1 MSGTRLIWIA
11 ARAAIAAGVALAV
24 TAAVLRVFDFGQLSD
39 FGEATLVP
47 MVDRL
52 AVEPRSPVW
61 LDSIP
66 YTLSPYAPGYYSV
79 VLAVSRWLPWQ
90 HSLIPGRLVSLGAT
104 LATAALIALVVGRRS
119 RSGAMAAAA
128 AIFYLASPVVQS
140 WGTVHRVDPLATLL
154 AVAAY
159 AVLCG
164 PPSRWRVVAAAL
176 CVVVGSLVKQN
187 VALTA
192 VPLIAYLLFDRRP
205 RAALGLGTLVALL
218 GATIWLSWD
227 HLTGGFIYRT
237 AVQANLGQI
246 LLRQA
251 FWASH
256 DFLVT
261 PLGIA
266 AAAVLSYRL
275 VERPGAVSRTVWGVG
290 FLLATALA
298 ASLSI
303 KEGASPNYFLE
314 PSALAAMLIGVE
326 GLGAAWAIH
335 RGRTMAV
342 TLVLLAA
349 VLAPEVRFMRSH
361 GLRLPTTPYCGRL
374 IAQRLGPSDGRYAL
388 ADGQHIC
395 AVMQA
400 GWPLLLNDPF
410 LHRLLIDHGHMS
422 ARPTVAA
429 IEQGQVAWLVLKRSI
444 EEHQQQ
450 VGRVNQK
457 WSPEVLAAMRRW
469 FVLEMADEDRFL
481 FIYRWAGPRPGG

>member
-1 MSGTRLIWIA
+1 MWMAG
-11 ARAAIAAGVALAV
+11 RAVVAGCVALAV
-24 TAAVLRVFDFGQLSD
+24 TAAVLRVFDFGQLCD
-39 FGEATLVP
+39 FGEGTLVP

-52 AVEPRSPVW
+52 AQEPRASVW
-61 LDSIP
+61 LDSLP

-104 LATAALIALVVGRRS
+104 LITAALVAFVVGRRS
-119 RSGAMAAAA
+119 RSGAMAAATA
-128 AIFYLASPVVQS
+128 VLYLASPAVQA
-140 WGTVHRVDPLATLL
+140 WGTVYRVDPLATML

-159 AVLCG
+159 VVLSG

-176 CVVVGSLVKQN
+176 CVVAGSLVKQN
-187 VALTA
+187 VALTTL
-192 VPLIAYLLFDRRP
+192 PLVVYLLLDRRP
-205 RAALGLGTLVALL
+205 RAALGLGFLVTLL
-218 GATIWLSWD
+218 GATIWLIGD
-227 HLTGGFIYRT
+227 HLTGGFMYRT
-237 AVQANLGQI
+237 GVQANLGQV

-256 DFLVT
+256 DFLT
-261 PLGIA
+261 SPLGVAAMVLIA
-266 AAAVLSYRL
+266 YRV
-275 VERPGAVSRTVWGVG
+275 VERPVAVSRTVWGVG
-290 FLLATALA
+290 WLLATAVA
-298 ASLSI
+298 IGLSV

-314 PSALAAMLIGVE
+314 ASALGAMLIGVE

-349 VLAPEVRFMRSH
+349 VIAPEIRSIRSH
-361 GLRLPTTPYCGRL
+361 GLRLPTEPYCGRL
-374 IAQRLGPSDGRYAL
+374 IAQRLGPPDGRYAL

-395 AVMQA
+395 AVLQS

-422 ARPTVAA
+422 ARPTVRAL
-429 IEQGQVAWLVLKRSI
+429 EKGQVGWIVLKRSI

-457 WSPEVLAAMRRW
+457 WSPEVLAAMRRC
-469 FVLEMADEDRFL
+469 FVLELADKDKFL
-481 FIYRWAGPRPGG
+481 FIYRCAKPRAGG